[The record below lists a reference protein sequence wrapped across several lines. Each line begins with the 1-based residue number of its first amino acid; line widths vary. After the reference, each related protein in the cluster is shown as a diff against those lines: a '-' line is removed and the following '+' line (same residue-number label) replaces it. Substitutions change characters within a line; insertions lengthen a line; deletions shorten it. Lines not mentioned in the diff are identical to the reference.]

1 MVLAASAPCRDCP
14 KCSSLSQARARLPRL
29 GPTKHR
35 SLLWATTYPS
45 LLPMLPIPRSCLQCQ
60 LYRVLCL
67 YLFIYHVDKQK
78 EETNILSEGRQQQ
91 QACSKCKNTICP
103 RYCPALQNAN
113 LLAHCTRRYPRTLPT
128 TSSSCLQEEPH
139 SSNLLCNAPWVNLFK
154 KALAGGL
161 FT

>member
-91 QACSKCKNTICP
+91 ECSNTIKASTHYSFASFCQLCYLTELEGSLSRCP
-103 RYCPALQNAN
+103 RHPQVACNKCRIPATCSAVHHGLIF
-113 LLAHCTRRYPRTLPT
+113 L
-128 TSSSCLQEEPH
+128 
-139 SSNLLCNAPWVNLFK
+139 K
-154 KALAGGL
+154 KL
-161 FT
+161 